1 MNNKSITHFSK
12 KYQRNFARFSAIIRC
27 KFAFL
32 NELYLYRK
40 EYNKS
45 QKCPP
50 VTKRAFNNNKH

>member
-40 EYNKS
+40 KYNKS
-45 QKCPP
+45 QKMPACYQ
-50 VTKRAFNNNKH
+50 AGI